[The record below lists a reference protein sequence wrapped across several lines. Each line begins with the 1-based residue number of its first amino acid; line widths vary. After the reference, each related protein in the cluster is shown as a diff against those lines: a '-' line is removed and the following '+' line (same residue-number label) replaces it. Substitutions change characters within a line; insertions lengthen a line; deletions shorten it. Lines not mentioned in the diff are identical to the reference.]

1 MIIITRHPIPS
12 KYFYKSRKTIGAK
25 KQSMSVILI
34 LLIASISVAG
44 LFLAAFL
51 WGVRSGQF
59 EDDYSPAS
67 RILFDDKP
75 TSKTKTQSQ

>member
-1 MIIITRHPIPS
+1 
-12 KYFYKSRKTIGAK
+12 
-25 KQSMSVILI
+25 MSVIII

-51 WGVRSGQF
+51 WGVKHHQF
-59 EDDYSPAS
+59 EDDYAPPL

-75 TSKTKTQSQ
+75 TETNTPDINSQTVNS

>member
-1 MIIITRHPIPS
+1 MIKISYQIDTYYPLPNAFKILLSLLKNPR
-12 KYFYKSRKTIGAK
+12 
-25 KQSMSVILI
+25 MSVILI
-34 LLIASISVAG
+34 LLIASISVAAIF
-44 LFLAAFL
+44 LFAFL

-75 TSKTKTQSQ
+75 SSSTKT